1 MLYGPYNRY
10 FKQIQKDKQ
19 RWYYSAEQLY
29 ELRNDIHKES
39 GSEAFWHSIEA
50 AVQNRRTHIQNRLH
64 SRRNNPNPTQSAEY
78 YPDQSGGWQHGLPP
92 PGANYP
98 YYGQEG
104 HVPPMGPQADP
115 HMYPN
120 MGHGTPLTP
129 PMTPLHSNQ
138 PPNTQTG
145 PQNVQH
151 GPQMNMQNRT
161 VPPNHQYMNMTH
173 QQYPPQQGVADS
185 GKSIFLKIYHYF
197 PLGGMENMDI
207 FQNIPDPAMN
217 YDGGY
222 GDIQGK
228 SCKT

>member
-1 MLYGPYNRY
+1 MIYRLIYPPILYGPYNMH

-151 GPQMNMQNRT
+151 GAHHPGNTGPQMNMQNRT

-185 GKSIFLKIYHYF
+185 GKSIFL
-197 PLGGMENMDI
+197 E
-207 FQNIPDPAMN
+207 
-217 YDGGY
+217 
-222 GDIQGK
+222 
-228 SCKT
+228 S

>member
-1 MLYGPYNRY
+1 MH

-64 SRRNNPNPTQSAEY
+64 SRRNNPNPAQSAEY
-78 YPDQSGGWQHGLPP
+78 YADQSAAGWPHGAQPP
-92 PGANYP
+92 HGANYP
-98 YYGQEG
+98 YYGQDS

-120 MGHGTPLTP
+120 MAHGTPLTP

-151 GPQMNMQNRT
+151 GAHHPGNTGPQMNMQNRT
-161 VPPNHQYMNMTH
+161 VPPQYMNMTH

-185 GKSIFLKIYHYF
+185 GKLNIQVYSGIFSEIIFL
-197 PLGGMENMDI
+197 
-207 FQNIPDPAMN
+207 
-217 YDGGY
+217 
-222 GDIQGK
+222 
-228 SCKT
+228 